1 MTTSS
6 PFGTPIWNWLIN
18 PPTKV
23 IDVHSLPYSSAV
35 PYKLD
40 YMLEVAVLRIGIPWT
55 FSFSFAYVRALRCPN
70 FSHYSYPYS
79 VGYYHTKEHLC
90 CHLSKCWYA
99 PPFSLYCRTHRARD
113 DQNCQNMSSI
123 CFCMPHVGP
132 MLAKSASYC
141 LHLSRT
147 WFSV

>member
-1 MTTSS
+1 
-6 PFGTPIWNWLIN
+6 
-18 PPTKV
+18 
-23 IDVHSLPYSSAV
+23 
-35 PYKLD
+35 
-40 YMLEVAVLRIGIPWT
+40 MLEVAVLRIGIPWT

-132 MLAKSASYC
+132 MLAKKCVVLLTPFAYLVQC
-141 LHLSRT
+141 LKRVSFFRLSFL
-147 WFSV
+147 FSSRRWHTRSCLVSWARRCV